1 MHKLIRL
8 LGNQFSYALVSVS
21 NRDSRD
27 TSDKVDIPVT
37 LVVVQVLAFALDDKK
52 RLFVEV
58 EVHTGWHVLVP
69 QGLNFII

>member
-37 LVVVQVLAFALDDKK
+37 LVVVQVLAFSLNDEK